1 MSDYTE
7 ELIGIS
13 TLCSDVF
20 VWFSVYHSVPQPC
33 AMVTIFCI
41 GSILWSTPWY
51 FRITYIFAP
60 FNYVGLMKR
69 SIYALQFVNVQN
81 CRMGKC
87 VNKVHDQRFT
97 ALRGEMYRIIESLR
111 QTLLF
116 LESFAILYIL
126 YNITEK
132 IFSSKNIHFHWSTP
146 MIMGMTLQ
154 LRALFNLYAHAPSQL
169 WDYMFRKKT
178 NPLLN
183 YFETTHYKRCESR

>member
-1 MSDYTE
+1 
-7 ELIGIS
+7 
-13 TLCSDVF
+13 
-20 VWFSVYHSVPQPC
+20 
-33 AMVTIFCI
+33 MVTIFCI
-41 GSILWSTPWY
+41 GSILWSSPWY
-51 FRITYIFAP
+51 LRITYIFAP

-97 ALRGEMYRIIESLR
+97 ALRSEMHRIIESLR

-126 YNITEK
+126 Y
-132 IFSSKNIHFHWSTP
+132 IFLSSKNILFHWSTP
-146 MIMGMTLQ
+146 IIRGMTLQ

-169 WDYMFRKKT
+169 WDYMFRKKKT
-178 NPLLN
+178 IHCLIILKLLITKDVSHVN
-183 YFETTHYKRCESR
+183 HENWGLLGLNFKLFGYAFCDWRYLYLVYRW

>member
-13 TLCSDVF
+13 TVCSDVF
-20 VWFSVYHSVPQPC
+20 VRFSVYRSVPQTF

-41 GSILWSTPWY
+41 GSILWSSPWY
-51 FRITYIFAP
+51 LRITYIFAP

-126 YNITEK
+126 Y
-132 IFSSKNIHFHWSTP
+132 IFLSSKNILFHWSTP
-146 MIMGMTLQ
+146 MIRGMTLQ